1 VRRRWPTLAIL
12 VALVP
17 GLSRADAVRT
27 WGASPD
33 APSTT
38 TAPQAPPV
46 SSASPPEPPPATLG
60 TPAPGSTSEAAEAP
74 PAVEGDA
81 GEEERETAP
90 KKSGVTGL
98 KYTLE
103 GVQVRGNHT
112 TLTSVVL
119 RYVTLRAGD
128 VLDVNGVDLELTRF
142 RLLGTGFFRD
152 VQLSLQRGSRRGNV
166 ILVVD
171 VAERNTLVID
181 QIWLGLA
188 ADVDPSGAA
197 SRPLSA
203 YGGAKATETNVAGT
217 GIALGGA
224 FAVADDQLGLRVRLL
239 DPQTFRTNWIT
250 ETELVY
256 NDARAFFG
264 NRDVLVDDPSA
275 STNSSEAATDF
286 AVAQYKRF
294 GGRVSVGHDL
304 GISSEIFFDYRLEK
318 IDATLP
324 PAASDN
330 CGLDVCPIDFMLLP
344 GSSILSTLG
353 ATFTYDTRDDPFLP
367 TRGQQVIA
375 SVAASLTPFGSDY
388 PYTKVVARGS
398 QWFPLAWGHVLHLEA
413 FAGVASGDA
422 PLFER
427 FYVGDLS
434 DLLPDRALDLAF
446 DRRAAPNFL
455 GTDIVEN
462 QYGNYAAEVALEY
475 RVPLYRGTRSIYG
488 VDLFGRFGMY
498 GLADDANFTQHPR
511 GYSGLATVPVDL
523 TFDAGLRIDTQAG
536 GFVLGLANLVGLIP
550 VRGQEQGAVG
560 R

>member
-1 VRRRWPTLAIL
+1 VRRRLPFLAIL
-12 VALVP
+12 VALAP
-17 GLSRADAVRT
+17 GLARADAVRT
-27 WGASPD
+27 WGAPPDSPD
-33 APSTT
+33 VP
-38 TAPQAPPV
+38 PQPPV
-46 SSASPPEPPPATLG
+46 APAPAAPPPEPPPATLG
-60 TPAPGSTSEAAEAP
+60 TPTAGSTSGASGPPSADTSPAEGLGALRQ
-74 PAVEGDA
+74 G
-81 GEEERETAP
+81 G
-90 KKSGVTGL
+90 GVTGL

-103 GVQVRGNHT
+103 GVQVRGNRT

-119 RYVTLRAGD
+119 RYVSLRAGD
-128 VLDVNGVDLELTRF
+128 LLDVNGVELELTRF

-166 ILVVD
+166 VLIVD

-188 ADVDPSGAA
+188 SDVDPSGSA
-197 SRPLSA
+197 RPLSA
-203 YGGAKATETNVAGT
+203 YGGAQATETNLAGT

-224 FAVADDQLGLRVRLL
+224 FAVAENQLALRVRLL
-239 DPQTFRTNWIT
+239 DPQTFRSNWIT
-250 ETELVY
+250 EAELLY

-264 NRDVLVDDPSA
+264 DSDVLVDQPTTAGASSSA
-275 STNSSEAATDF
+275 QGAPDF

-294 GGRVSVGHDL
+294 GGRVSIGHDL
-304 GISSEIFFDYRLEK
+304 GISSQVFFDYRLEK
-318 IDATLP
+318 IDALLP
-324 PAASDN
+324 PAASDD
-330 CGLDVCPIDFMLLP
+330 CGSDVCPIDFMLLP

-367 TRGQQVIA
+367 TRGQQVVA

-398 QWFPLAWGHVLHLEA
+398 QWFPLSWGHVLHLEA
-413 FAGVASGDA
+413 FAGVVSGDA

-434 DLLPDRALDLAF
+434 DLLPDRALDLTF

-462 QYGNYAAEVALEY
+462 LYGNYAAEVNLEY
-475 RVPLYRGTRSIYG
+475 RVPLYRGRRSIYG
-488 VDLFGRFGMY
+488 IDVFGSFGLY
-498 GLADDANFTQHPR
+498 GLANDADFTQHPR
-511 GYSGLATVPVDL
+511 GYSGLATIPVDL
-523 TFDAGLRIDTQAG
+523 TFNAGLRIDTQAG
-536 GFVLGLANLVGLIP
+536 GFVLGVANLVGFIP
-550 VRGQEQGAVG
+550 VRGQNQGAV